1 MAQTVQQVFKPGV
14 VRRQVNKL
22 DRVGIN
28 LWLTSNAVTGG
39 CRVLLGRSVPMVG
52 NKKARRRKAYEPKYK
67 IILRISTRRL

>member
-14 VRRQVNKL
+14 VRRQVHKL

-28 LWLTSNAVTGG
+28 LWLTSNAVTSSR
-39 CRVLLGRSVPMVG
+39 RVLLGRSVPMVG

-67 IILRISTRRL
+67 IILKEIR